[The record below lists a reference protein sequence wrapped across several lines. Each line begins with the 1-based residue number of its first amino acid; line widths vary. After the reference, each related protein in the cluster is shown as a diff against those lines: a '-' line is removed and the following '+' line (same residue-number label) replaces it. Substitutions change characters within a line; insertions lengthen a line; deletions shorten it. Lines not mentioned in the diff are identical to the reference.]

1 MKLYF
6 TPQEQEQELHKVY
19 LEEDEVTVYGQWIE
33 GEGSHYVLTGTAEVD
48 GEIYHDFQVEI
59 ALVSSL
65 AEPTAAAVMQAP
77 WQWYDYLL

>member
-65 AEPTAAAVMQAP
+65 AEPTAPVLVQAP
-77 WQWYDYLL
+77 WKRHYYIL